1 MPAPLLQLTDVTKR
15 YAGSGGAET
24 VTVLAGVSLTVAR
37 GESLAIVGP
46 SGSGKSTLLQII
58 GTLDRPSSG
67 RVLLDGNDLAAL
79 DEQQVAEVRNRQ
91 MGFIFQSH
99 YLLPQCTVWENVLVP
114 TLARFNSELRTPNSE
129 MNMES
134 AEPRAERL
142 LKRVGLG
149 ERLHHR
155 PGQLSG
161 GERQRV
167 AVVRALINQPQL
179 LLADEP
185 TGALDHASATALG
198 QLLVELN
205 CEEGVT
211 LIVVTH
217 ALDLARRMGRMF
229 HLADGKLVEDG
240 R

>member
-1 MPAPLLQLTDVTKR
+1 MLELKDVTKR
-15 YAGSGGAET
+15 YAATNGTNALP
-24 VTVLAGVSLTVAR
+24 VLNGVSLTVAR
-37 GESLAIVGP
+37 GETLAIVGP

-58 GTLDRPSSG
+58 GTLDRATSG
-67 RVLLDGNDLAAL
+67 EVLLDGKNLAAL
-79 DEQQVAEVRNRQ
+79 DDLGLAEVRNRQ
-91 MGFIFQSH
+91 LGFVFQTH
-99 YLLPQCTVWENVLVP
+99 YLLPQCTVIENVLVP
-114 TLARFNSELRTPNSE
+114 TLANVVATPRRSNVADAPRV
-129 MNMES
+129 ES
-134 AEPRAERL
+134 APARAERL

-205 CEEGVT
+205 KEEVVT

-217 ALDLARRMGRMF
+217 ALDLAKRMGRVMR
-229 HLADGKLVEDG
+229 LEEGRLVEEK
-240 R
+240 